1 MTDEEKKHFDD
12 MKLIVE
18 AIRFNHNISGDI
30 NNLYVKDVEH
40 EIEVYQ
46 RLSSEENRKLLMD
59 AIKFNHN
66 IPEDGDIGNLYI
78 EDPEHE
84 IEVYQ
89 KLIKFENSS
98 VQ

>member
-1 MTDEEKKHFDD
+1 MTEDEQDEFNE
-12 MKLIVE
+12 MKLLIE
-18 AIRFNHNISGDI
+18 AIRFNHNLSGDI
-30 NNLYVKDVEH
+30 KNFHVEDSNH

-46 RLSSEENRKLLMD
+46 KLSTEENKKLLIN

-66 IPEDGDIGNLYI
+66 IPENNDIGNLYI

-89 KLIKFENSS
+89 KLIKFENS
-98 VQ
+98 

>member
-12 MKLIVE
+12 MKLLVE

-30 NNLYVKDVEH
+30 NNFYVK
-40 EIEVYQ
+40 
-46 RLSSEENRKLLMD
+46 N
-59 AIKFNHN
+59 
-66 IPEDGDIGNLYI
+66 
-78 EDPEHE
+78 PEHE

-89 KLIKFENSS
+89 KLMKFENSS

>member
-30 NNLYVKDVEH
+30 SNIYVKDVE
-40 EIEVYQ
+40 
-46 RLSSEENRKLLMD
+46 N
-59 AIKFNHN
+59 
-66 IPEDGDIGNLYI
+66 
-78 EDPEHE
+78 E

-89 KLIKFENSS
+89 KLMKFENS
-98 VQ
+98 